1 LVAMMAL
8 TTILAGFQQTP
19 ALHLLTME
27 EAELR
32 YLVVVVVWPEW

>member
-1 LVAMMAL
+1 MAL

-32 YLVVVVVWPEW
+32 HLVVVVVWPEW